1 MPSYLVGQIN
11 IKDDELWDKYI
22 DDIEVSLETYDA
34 QMIFK
39 GDKEQLIA
47 GTQKSSLVV
56 KFFKCDELNTWF
68 NSDKYQSSIA
78 LRDEAATVSITT
90 YQEY

>member
-11 IKDDELWDKYI
+11 IKDDELWSKYI
-22 DDIEVSLETYDA
+22 DDIEASLELYDA

-39 GDKEQLIA
+39 GNKEQLIA

-56 KFFKCDELNTWF
+56 KFFKCEELTSWF
-68 NSDKYQSSIA
+68 NSDNYQSTIP
-78 LRDEAATVSITT
+78 LRDEAANVSITT